1 MENTVFGFTRLPFSS
16 YIFIT
21 VEYLYSISLV
31 LSEKAEVFSICFLS
45 SDKLF
50 AEMPFTM
57 VDIISVITL
66 LL

>member
-1 MENTVFGFTRLPFSS
+1 MFGFTRLPFSS

-21 VEYLYSISLV
+21 VEYLYSISLE
-31 LSEKAEVFSICFLS
+31 LSEKSAVFSICFFNS
-45 SDKLF
+45 ERLF